1 MLKLARARAERVQ
14 QEFEGWGTSLA
25 WFANIVGRFPDPL
38 RSHLADLLF
47 DAEVRR
53 PPRALT
59 GFRAS
64 ALSQALLLSLWA
76 ASHPAR
82 QHMSQVP

>member
-1 MLKLARARAERVQ
+1 MSGRSLSSVSEGWRLCADRGQ

-47 DAEVRR
+47 DAKV
-53 PPRALT
+53 
-59 GFRAS
+59 GAS
-64 ALSQALLLSLWA
+64 
-76 ASHPAR
+76 
-82 QHMSQVP
+82 